1 METKL
6 QIELMLETSVNKLE
20 QQASYLKNLAESE
33 KYAQLI
39 LQLNGNSLY
48 KFFKT
53 TDISLSSI
61 YSILFKVHHAMEDDG
76 DLCIVRTFDQNK
88 KDFYD
93 DFIERAKS
101 RLPEKRK
108 EELKN
113 IDFFNYEIRE
123 GDWVSE
129 AYGKDDIAAVFLTK
143 EQLEEILGLEI
154 AANKYL
160 FDNKEAI
167 SKFHQVEYYTWR
179 QLENK
184 VVKYMK
190 EQVC

>member
-1 METKL
+1 METKR

-61 YSILFKVHHAMEDDG
+61 YSILFKVRHAMEDDG

-129 AYGKDDIAAVFLTK
+129 AYGKDDIAAIFLTK

-167 SKFHQVEYYTWR
+167 SKFHKVEYYTWR

-190 EQVC
+190 EQIC